1 MFQSVNTTLWKILIS
16 SVSSCLTWNIVPII
30 SHCRLKVQHMH
41 RNVHTHTYTDNVC
54 MHTLARFYMPYK
66 YVPYGGHT
74 HTSMHAHTH
83 LFGSTQL
90 FIKRLLLMSGNP
102 ETLMPCQLKWHQQI
116 LRKSRNVQHLKTTIW
131 QIHTCSKGH
140 SLVYHYRPLSSHFCQ
155 IKN

>member
-54 MHTLARFYMPYK
+54 MHTLARFYVPYK

-74 HTSMHAHTH
+74 HTHTQSSAHTH
-83 LFGSTQL
+83 THKHACTHTHT
-90 FIKRLLLMSGNP
+90 FIWINSALHQKTIAYVRKSWNINAMSAQMASADPEKVQERSAP
-102 ETLMPCQLKWHQQI
+102 ETNNMTN
-116 LRKSRNVQHLKTTIW
+116 SHL
-131 QIHTCSKGH
+131 
-140 SLVYHYRPLSSHFCQ
+140 
-155 IKN
+155 

>member
-1 MFQSVNTTLWKILIS
+1 MKNIDIFSELLR
-16 SVSSCLTWNIVPII
+16 LAWNIVPII

-41 RNVHTHTYTDNVC
+41 RNVHTHTCNVC

-74 HTSMHAHTH
+74 HTSKHACTHTHKRTH

-116 LRKSRNVQHLKTTIW
+116 LRKSRNIQHLKTAIW
-131 QIHTCSKGH
+131 QIHSCSKGH
-140 SLVYHYRPLSSHFCQ
+140 NLMCIIAGP
-155 IKN
+155 